1 MDVSII
7 IVNYNTLDLT
17 RKCIESVINQSKDFS
32 YEIILVDNASSDGS
46 KSFFEKCDSIKYI
59 YSTKNLGFGLG
70 NNLGI
75 DLATGKYLLF
85 LNSDTLL
92 LNNAIKILYD
102 FMEDNE
108 TVGVCGGNLFDSNM
122 EPTISFERNRPSLIS
137 VLNDLFGSRIY
148 KLLYGKNLTFN
159 FTDRPISVG
168 YVSGADMMVRKKI
181 INQVGGFSKD
191 FFMYYEETE
200 LTDRINKLGYS
211 IYSVPFAKVQHLEG
225 KSFGKDVVLFNEKKE
240 TIKLESFMV
249 YLKKCHPKYIQF
261 LVVKLQKLFYIK
273 QIQKWKFKH
282 NVNLSQMWLN
292 RLKILNSL
300 DS

>member
-17 RKCIESVINQSKDFS
+17 RRCIESVINQTKDVS

-46 KSFFEKCDSIKYI
+46 KAFFEKWDFIKYI

-75 DLATGKYLLF
+75 DLASGKYILF

-102 FMEDNE
+102 FMEHNE
-108 TVGVCGGNLFDSNM
+108 EVGVCGGNLFDSNM
-122 EPTISFERNRPSLIS
+122 EPTISFDRNRPSLIS
-137 VLNDLFGSRIY
+137 VLNDLSGSRIY

-159 FTDRPISVG
+159 FTKKPISVG
-168 YVSGADMMVRKKI
+168 YVSGADMMVRKKTI
-181 INQVGGFSKD
+181 DQVGGFSKD

-200 LTDRINKLGYS
+200 LTDRVNKLGYS
-211 IYSVPFAKVQHLEG
+211 IYSVPLAKVQHLEG
-225 KSFGKDVVLFNEKKE
+225 KSFGENALLFNEKKE
-240 TIKLESFMV
+240 TMKLESFMI
-249 YLKKCHPKYIQF
+249 YLKKCHSKLIQF
-261 LVVKLQKLFYIK
+261 IMIKLQKLIYIK
-273 QIQKWKFKH
+273 QILKWKFKH
-282 NVNLSQMWLN
+282 CDNLSQMWSN